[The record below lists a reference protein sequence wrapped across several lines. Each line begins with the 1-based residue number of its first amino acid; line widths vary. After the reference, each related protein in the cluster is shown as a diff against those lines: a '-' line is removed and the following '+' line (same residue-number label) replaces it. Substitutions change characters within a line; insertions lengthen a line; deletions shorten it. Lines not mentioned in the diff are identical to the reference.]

1 MTRIF
6 TVIILTLCWGCGGA
20 LISPEQERKIGVD
33 VHNEIKK
40 EYKLVKPS
48 STLGK
53 WAKNFTRPLRQA
65 SDRFR
70 SLDEVDGYRVYVIA
84 DDKLINAFAAPGG
97 FTYLSTGLILAAD
110 SCAEIAGVMGH
121 ELAHVTQKHGVKK
134 LESTI
139 AVQTAGEIVLGDGAG
154 QQTASAIWAF
164 FQNTTFSREDETEAD
179 LVGLQITK
187 EGGYDPF
194 GLANFFQKLVGGAQV
209 PEFLSS
215 HPASKKR
222 VAAVRKSIRS
232 RYGRKSKE
240 GQLGSTKCKTPIKLG
255 KLKKMIRNKR
265 YQLLNP

>member
-1 MTRIF
+1 
-6 TVIILTLCWGCGGA
+6 
-20 LISPEQERKIGVD
+20 
-33 VHNEIKK
+33 
-40 EYKLVKPS
+40 
-48 STLGK
+48 
-53 WAKNFTRPLRQA
+53 
-65 SDRFR
+65 
-70 SLDEVDGYRVYVIA
+70 
-84 DDKLINAFAAPGG
+84 
-97 FTYLSTGLILAAD
+97 
-110 SCAEIAGVMGH
+110 MGH

-222 VAAVRKSIRS
+222 VAAVRKSIRK
-232 RYGRKSKE
+232 RYGRKSKR
-240 GQLGSTKCKTPIKLG
+240 GQLGSTKCKTPLKLG
-255 KLKKMIRNKR
+255 KFKKMIRTNDISQSNLYCEPSRSRLGFRINAFVRLGTCGLECTNRRHVCCFSSRDKCT
-265 YQLLNP
+265 